1 MALKNAAAQTEIDAG
16 VYLDSA
22 DGADDF
28 ALVSAN
34 IGGRNGLAVTFDCGF
49 SPEHTADIC
58 AEADAPA
65 GHGTAESQTG
75 IGTELLCG
83 KRGADVAVLV
93 WGEQIIAKFQ
103 PYKVLLVVGVCE
115 VPLEYLLV
123 GRIDFGKG
131 AVLSVVHFNYLASA
145 EIGSHGNVERTD
157 GDGQQVQ
164 HNHSVGQF
172 RPALNLQ
179 FSFRE
184 LLQTARSVEVICVAC
199 VKRGIDVEVWHLDK
213 TGPDLDELANRHG
226 DVRADAGRARIYAD
240 GKMVEEVCVPRHLC
254 LQGKA
259 DEGER
264 KGKRKSFHDV
274 RSVVFMLNSAQR

>member
-1 MALKNAAAQTEIDAG
+1 MTLKNAAAQTEIDTG

-34 IGGRNGLAVTFDCGF
+34 IGGRNGLAVAFDCRL

-65 GHGTAESQTG
+65 GHGTAEAQTG

-83 KRGADVAVLV
+83 KRGADVAFRIG
-93 WGEQIIAKFQ
+93 GEQIIAKFQ

-131 AVLSVVHFNYLASA
+131 AVLSVIHFNYLASA
-145 EIGSHGNVERTD
+145 EIGSHGNVERAD

-172 RPALNLQ
+172 WPALNLQ

-184 LLQTARSVEVICVAC
+184 LLQTARSVEVVCVAC

-226 DVRADAGRARIYAD
+226 DVRADAGRAGIYAD
-240 GKMVEEVCVPRHLC
+240 GKMVEEVCVPRHLR

-259 DEGER
+259 DEGECEE
-264 KGKRKSFHDV
+264 KRKSFHDV
-274 RSVVFMLNSAQR
+274 RSVVFMLNSAQS

>member
-1 MALKNAAAQTEIDAG
+1 MRPHKRKLMQGYILILLMARMILPSSPPTSVAET
-16 VYLDSA
+16 
-22 DGADDF
+22 
-28 ALVSAN
+28 VSPLHLIVGSPQN
-34 IGGRNGLAVTFDCGF
+34 IQPISVRKPIRLR
-49 SPEHTADIC
+49 
-58 AEADAPA
+58 
-65 GHGTAESQTG
+65 
-75 IGTELLCG
+75 G

-123 GRIDFGKG
+123 GCIDFGKG

-145 EIGSHGNVERTD
+145 EIGSHGNVERAD

-164 HNHSVGQF
+164 HNHSIGQF

-179 FSFRE
+179 FPFRE
-184 LLQTARSVEVICVAC
+184 LLQTARSVEVVCVAC

-226 DVRADAGRARIYAD
+226 DVRADAGRAGIYAH

-259 DEGER
+259 DEGECE
-264 KGKRKSFHDV
+264 GKRKSFHDV

>member
-16 VYLDSA
+16 VYLYSA

-34 IGGRNGLAVTFDCGF
+34 IGGRNGLAVAFDCGL

-58 AEADAPA
+58 AEADALA
-65 GHGTAESQTG
+65 GHGTAEAQTG

-123 GRIDFGKG
+123 GCIDFGKG
-131 AVLSVVHFNYLASA
+131 TVLSVVHFNYLASA

-184 LLQTARSVEVICVAC
+184 LLQTARSVEVVCVAC

-240 GKMVEEVCVPRHLC
+240 GKMVEEVCVPGHLR

-259 DEGER
+259 DEGEC
-264 KGKRKSFHDV
+264 KGKRKAFHDV
-274 RSVVFMLNSAQR
+274 RSVVFMLNTAQR

>member
-22 DGADDF
+22 DGTDDF
-28 ALVSAN
+28 ALVSAR
-34 IGGRNGLAVTFDCGF
+34 IGGRNGLAVAFDCGF

-58 AEADAPA
+58 TEADALA
-65 GHGTAESQTG
+65 GHGTAEAQTG
-75 IGTELLCG
+75 IGAELLCG

-103 PYKVLLVVGVCE
+103 SYKVLLVVGVCE

-123 GRIDFGKG
+123 GCIDFGKG
-131 AVLSVVHFNYLASA
+131 TVLSVVHFNYLTSA
-145 EIGSHGNVERTD
+145 EIGSHGNVERAD

-179 FSFRE
+179 FPFRE
-184 LLQTARSVEVICVAC
+184 LLQTARSVEVVCVAC

-213 TGPDLDELANRHG
+213 AGPDLDELANRHG
-226 DVRADAGRARIYAD
+226 DVRADAGRAGIYAH
-240 GKMVEEVCVPRHLC
+240 GKMVEEVCVPGHLR

-259 DEGER
+259 DEGEC